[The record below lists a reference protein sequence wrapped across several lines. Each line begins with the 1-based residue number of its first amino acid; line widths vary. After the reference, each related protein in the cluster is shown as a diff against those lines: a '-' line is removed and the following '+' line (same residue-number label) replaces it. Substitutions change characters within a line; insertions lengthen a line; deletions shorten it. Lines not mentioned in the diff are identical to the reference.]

1 LRTDSGG
8 WSVFRRFFTK
18 FFSSIRSSRFGFT
31 LVEFLV
37 VIAIISVLI
46 ALLLPAV
53 QAAREAARRT
63 QCVNHL
69 KQYALAILNYHDT
82 HTSLPHASGGPKSP
96 TGEEPTTRHH
106 YHWGTALSVLPFME
120 QSARFDVW
128 LTMQKTYNGQC
139 PPPWNNTT
147 QANAFANFY
156 AEPIAAFLCPSD
168 AGSKISLTWL
178 GNQDH
183 ARGSYVVSRGDL
195 ITNNYS
201 YASGSNIYT
210 RSPFG
215 RNIYFNLSDVS
226 DGTSNTIGLSERVCS
241 PNDSTRLV
249 KESFAVLTTFYYNPS
264 LCAALNL
271 NGEYSAGT
279 TIGNREF
286 GLLFAGIPYHNGFT
300 TVLPPNAASCGH
312 DGSHAYGVFSPTSHH
327 SGGVNGAKMDGSVSF
342 ISETIDCGN
351 ITWSPGGTITSP
363 NATSAPGQA
372 SNYGVWGALGT
383 RAGKESKSL

>member
-1 LRTDSGG
+1 
-8 WSVFRRFFTK
+8 
-18 FFSSIRSSRFGFT
+18 
-31 LVEFLV
+31 V
-37 VIAIISVLI
+37 VIAIIGVLI

-53 QAAREAARRT
+53 QAAREAARRA

-69 KQYALAILNYHDT
+69 KQYVIAIHNYHDT

-106 YHWGTALSVLPFME
+106 HHWGTALSVLPFME

-168 AGSKISLTWL
+168 SGAKISLTWL
-178 GNQDH
+178 GNHDH

-195 ITNNYS
+195 IENNYS
-201 YASGSNIYT
+201 YASGENIYT

-249 KESFAVLTTFYYNPS
+249 KESFAALTTFYYNPS
-264 LCAALNL
+264 VCATLNQ
-271 NGEYSAGT
+271 NGEYPVGQ
-279 TIGNREF
+279 TIGICEF
-286 GLLFAGIPYHNGFT
+286 GLLFSGISYHNGFT
-300 TVLPPNAASCGH
+300 TVLPPNAASCGNDTVH
-312 DGSHAYGVFSPTSHH
+312 SFGIFSPTSHH

-351 ITWSPGGTITSP
+351 ITWSPGGTSTSH
-363 NATSAPGQA
+363 NATTKPGQA